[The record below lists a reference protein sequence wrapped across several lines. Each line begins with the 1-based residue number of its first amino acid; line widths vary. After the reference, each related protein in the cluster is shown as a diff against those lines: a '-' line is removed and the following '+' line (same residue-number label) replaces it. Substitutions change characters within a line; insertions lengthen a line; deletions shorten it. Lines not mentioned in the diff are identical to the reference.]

1 MTESGGLTA
10 SAFFMTKVFTD
21 YDAQTGIKTVVHE
34 TETHTAIEKVY
45 DAQPFL
51 ETAKAMRA
59 HTAGQR
65 WGDVRHVGFI
75 PMAEL
80 GKMMRQ
86 DGGFDRKRV
95 LEFLKKNAN
104 LCTFEKFLK

>member
-1 MTESGGLTA
+1 MA
-10 SAFFMTKVFTD
+10 KVFTD
-21 YDAQTGIKTVVHE
+21 YDALTGIKTVVHE
-34 TETHTAIEKVY
+34 TETTTAIEKVY

-51 ETAKAMRA
+51 DTAHAMRSA
-59 HTAGQR
+59 TAGER
-65 WGDVRHVGFI
+65 WGEARHVGFI

-95 LEFLKKNAN
+95 LEYLKAN
-104 LCTFEKFLK
+104 PKIVTFEKFLK

>member
-1 MTESGGLTA
+1 
-10 SAFFMTKVFTD
+10 MTKVFTD
-21 YDAQTGIKTVVHE
+21 YDALTGIKTVVHE

-59 HTAGQR
+59 ETAGQR

-75 PMAEL
+75 PLAEL

-86 DGGFDRKRV
+86 DGGFDKRRV
-95 LEFLKKNAN
+95 YKYITEQAPA
-104 LCTFEKFLK
+104 LCTFEKFLRK